1 MTTAIIGVGNIGKT
15 VAQHL
20 VHGGESVVLAAS
32 DPSDA
37 ETLAN
42 ELGNSAS
49 AAPVNEAIA
58 NADAV
63 VLAVW
68 FDVIKE
74 LIVEHADLLAGKVV
88 VDPSNP
94 ITVDDKG
101 QYRRTL
107 PDGTSAGTVIADMLP
122 SAAHYVK
129 AFGTLTAQSLA
140 SGANRT
146 PRRVVLFYATDDE
159 QAAASVER
167 LISAAGFDPVKVGGV
182 NDALRIEMYGD
193 LHEIGGLNGKLLDA
207 DEARAAVAAV
217 TA

>member
-20 VHGGESVVLAAS
+20 VNGGESVVLAAS

-42 ELGNSAS
+42 ELGDSAS

>member
-20 VHGGESVVLAAS
+20 VNGGESVVLAAS
-32 DPSDA
+32 DLSDA

-42 ELGNSAS
+42 ELGDSAR

-94 ITVDDKG
+94 ITVDDNG

-122 SAAHYVK
+122 PAAHYVK

-146 PRRVVLFYATDDE
+146 PRRVALFYATDDE

-217 TA
+217 PA